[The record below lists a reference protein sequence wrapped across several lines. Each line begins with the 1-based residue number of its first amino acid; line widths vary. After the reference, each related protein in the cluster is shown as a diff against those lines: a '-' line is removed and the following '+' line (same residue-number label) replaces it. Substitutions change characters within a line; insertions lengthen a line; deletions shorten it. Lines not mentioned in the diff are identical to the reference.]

1 MANAFADLPVGSWE
15 DGSTL
20 TGTDLRRG
28 QLFSTTG
35 GALALTARGGV
46 RPSRGNPLGASL
58 PGGMFVRVQ
67 PGVAAVPA
75 AASEGAYVVTVAAV
89 TDLAVTA
96 ANGTNPRIDTLG
108 LEVVPGSPDLWRVRM
123 LDGTPNASPVA
134 PTYAVA
140 GGVFLPLADIRVNA
154 GVTSPTSV
162 TDRRTYTAAAGGVV
176 PIPGLLA
183 LSKASRDALMAALPP
198 GTLVYDD
205 NANALG
211 VVSTARN
218 FMPIQQDPAMTN
230 SGVVGPSPS
239 FSNTTW
245 GEYTTVAFT
254 FTPPRSGNAYIGYQT
269 DVSSIGAPGFIM
281 HRVMVDGSPL
291 FFSDVVVAFPPT
303 SPATRYPLDWVSKV
317 PVYCEQGVARSITL
331 QVQSF
336 NTGQTWLVNQF
347 QWRITQV

>member
-1 MANAFADLPVGSWE
+1 MANAFADLGPGLWE
-15 DGSTL
+15 DSATV
-20 TGTDLRRG
+20 TGADLRRG
-28 QLFSTTG
+28 GLFGTTG
-35 GALALTARGGV
+35 GALGLTARGGV
-46 RPSRGNPLGASL
+46 RPSRGNPLGATL
-58 PGGMFVRVQ
+58 PGGMFVRIQ

-75 AASEGAYVVTVAAV
+75 ATSEGAYIVTVAWV

-108 LEVVPGSPDLWRVRM
+108 LEVVPGTTDTWRVRM
-123 LDGTPNASPVA
+123 LDGDPAPSPVA
-134 PTYAVA
+134 KTYAVA

-218 FMPIQQDPAMTN
+218 FQPILQDPAVTF
-230 SGVVGPSPS
+230 SSVIGPSPD
-239 FSNTTW
+239 FSNTSFADW
-245 GEYTTVAFT
+245 TTVAFT
-254 FTPPRSGNAYIGYQT
+254 FTPPRSGNAYIGYQG
-269 DVSSIGAPGFIM
+269 DLQNVGAPGYIAFQ
-281 HRVMVDGSPL
+281 VSVDGSPL
-291 FFSDVVVAFPPT
+291 TFSDTYIAYPPAT
-303 SPATRYPLDWVSKV
+303 ATRYPFDWKSAV
-317 PVYCEQGVARSITL
+317 PVYCDQGVARTITL
-331 QVQSF
+331 QVSGF
-336 NTGQTWLVNQF
+336 NPGQTWHVNGF
-347 QWRITQV
+347 QWRIVQR

>member
-1 MANAFADLPVGSWE
+1 
-15 DGSTL
+15 
-20 TGTDLRRG
+20 
-28 QLFSTTG
+28 
-35 GALALTARGGV
+35 
-46 RPSRGNPLGASL
+46 
-58 PGGMFVRVQ
+58 MFIRTN

-75 AASEGAYVVTVAAV
+75 AASEGAYIVTVAAS

-108 LEVVPGSPDLWRVRM
+108 LEVVPGSPDLWRLRM
-123 LDGTPNASPVA
+123 LDGSPNASPVA
-134 PTYAVA
+134 PTYGVA
-140 GGVFLPLADIRVNA
+140 GGVFLPLADVRVNA
-154 GVTSPTSV
+154 AVSVPTSI

-183 LSKASRDALMAALPP
+183 LSKASRDTLMAALPA

-230 SGVVGPSPS
+230 GSVIGVSPT

-269 DVSSIGAPGFIM
+269 DVVSIGAPGFIQY
-281 HRVMVDGSPL
+281 RVLVDGSPI
-291 FFSDVVVAFPPT
+291 FFSDVTVAYPPAT
-303 SPATRYPLDWVSKV
+303 ATRYPFDWVSKV
-317 PVYCEQGVARSITL
+317 PVYCEQGVARMIRL
-331 QVQSF
+331 EVQSF
-336 NTGQTWLVNQF
+336 NSGQTWQVNAF
-347 QWRITQV
+347 QWRIIQP